1 MDLTKRSDVALMGKR
16 VPASQSRRPDGLCSV
31 TLLVPESCAEGLR
44 DLARVLR
51 GRQRERTADHPFGWR
66 KISLSAELM
75 VDPQSGARCAIRD
88 TRVAGGERYH
98 WTVAVVGMADPIAT
112 GRAGELGEARSRAEA
127 ALAGQRAVIMLLG
140 PHQHGA
146 RTSSQFQNHRFPGR
160 PS

>member
-1 MDLTKRSDVALMGKR
+1 VDLTKRSDVALMGKR

-127 ALAGQRAVIMLLG
+127 ALAGQRAVIMLLD
-140 PHQHGA
+140 HQHGA

>member
-98 WTVAVVGMADPIAT
+98 WTVTVVGEPAPVAAGRT
-112 GRAGELGEARSRAEA
+112 GEPAEARSHAEK
-127 ALAGQRAVIMLLG
+127 ALHAYAEYGGLASYRR
-140 PHQHGA
+140 GA
-146 RTSSQFQNHRFPGR
+146 IG
-160 PS
+160 